1 MPIRITTPRQ
11 AHEFLAS
18 RVNFERQLAGPV
30 ESGDLNLER
39 MRHLLDRLGNPQDR
53 LPAVHLAGTK
63 GKGSTAVMIAR
74 VLEAAGVR
82 TALFTSPHLQTFEER
97 LTVNG
102 RPPTGPELASLV
114 DRVAQVTA
122 QLDLLPGQLG
132 PTYFEIATALG
143 WLYFLEQRAELV
155 VLEVGLGGRLDST
168 NLCRP
173 LVSLITPIGLDHTRQ
188 LGETIPAI
196 AREKAGIIRAGVPV
210 VSGAL
215 HPGACRVIA
224 DTCAERG
231 APLFQLKRDF
241 DCTWHP
247 GAVATQPGAPPA
259 PDHLDVRWGS
269 REWTR
274 LPLALHGEHQAGNA
288 AQAVV
293 ALELLR
299 ERGWTIPDSALR
311 AGLRDV
317 RWPGRIEVLS
327 RRPVIILD
335 AAHNV
340 PAIEALAATLTARFP
355 ARQRV
360 LLFAA
365 SRDKDVAGMLQR
377 ILPACDRI
385 VFTEFTRN
393 PRALAADEL
402 AQMARAQGRSD
413 CEVIADIHQAWS
425 HARSLATAEDLV
437 CVTGSFFTI
446 GELRP
451 QILADLGVA

>member
-1 MPIRITTPRQ
+1 
-11 AHEFLAS
+11 
-18 RVNFERQLAGPV
+18 
-30 ESGDLNLER
+30 
-39 MRHLLDRLGNPQDR
+39 
-53 LPAVHLAGTK
+53 
-63 GKGSTAVMIAR
+63 
-74 VLEAAGVR
+74 
-82 TALFTSPHLQTFEER
+82 
-97 LTVNG
+97 
-102 RPPTGPELASLV
+102 
-114 DRVAQVTA
+114 
-122 QLDLLPGQLG
+122 
-132 PTYFEIATALG
+132 
-143 WLYFLEQRAELV
+143 
-155 VLEVGLGGRLDST
+155 ST

-215 HPGACRVIA
+215 HPDACRVIA

-231 APLFQLKRDF
+231 APLLQLKRDF

-425 HARSLATAEDLV
+425 HARILATAEDLV